1 MKNKSS
7 KYVME
12 DQLQILEKI
21 QSVEAPS
28 ELYGKIL
35 SKIENQKKD
44 IVSPKW
50 IFAAAAVIVIL
61 ISLNV
66 KVIQNTKDSSRSDF
80 DTLFMMK
87 SQNTFSYD

>member
-35 SKIENQKKD
+35 SKIEDQKKD

-50 IFAAAAVIVIL
+50 IFTATAIIIIL
-61 ISLNV
+61 ISLNI
-66 KVIQNTKDSSRSDF
+66 KLIEDRKDSSKSDF
-80 DTLFMMK
+80 ETLFMMK

>member
-28 ELYGKIL
+28 ELYEKIL
-35 SKIENQKKD
+35 SKIEDQKKD

-50 IFAAAAVIVIL
+50 IFTAAAIIIIL
-61 ISLNV
+61 ISLNI
-66 KVIQNTKDSSRSDF
+66 KLIEDRKDSSKSDF
-80 DTLFMMK
+80 ETLFMMK

>member
-50 IFAAAAVIVIL
+50 IFTAAAIIIIL
-61 ISLNV
+61 ISLNI
-66 KVIQNTKDSSRSDF
+66 KLIEDRKDSSKSDF
-80 DTLFMMK
+80 ETLFMMK

>member
-1 MKNKSS
+1 MKNNSS

-28 ELYGKIL
+28 ELYEKIL
-35 SKIENQKKD
+35 SKIEDQKKD

-50 IFAAAAVIVIL
+50 IFTAAAIIIIL
-61 ISLNV
+61 ISLNI
-66 KVIQNTKDSSRSDF
+66 KLIKDRKDSSLNRF
-80 DTLFMMK
+80 LL
-87 SQNTFSYD
+87 QNFSNFLV

>member
-44 IVSPKW
+44 VVSPKW

-66 KVIQNTKDSSRSDF
+66 KVIQNTKDNSKSDF